1 MYTYIL
7 VVVRAAR
14 PKLSTPRR
22 REIILRSAHAV
33 FTEKGFSG
41 ATTKELARVA
51 GISEALLFRHFPT
64 KEALYSAVQKSCCEH
79 EDKGPIDKILN
90 LEPSTSSLVFLLYH
104 FFVRM
109 ALSERH
115 REQGAGKSMPK
126 LILQSLAGD
135 GGFARH
141 CHERGAAKII
151 AKLEECLQ
159 AAVEAGDAVE
169 MPVKRHLRCW
179 FSQHL
184 AGMLAFNFR
193 LFRQFFSRHAVRV
206 AKRTG
211 GTGGLVCLARIGAEG
226 RSAQALLQPA
236 GIVAVG
242 RLNFFVA

>member
-184 AGMLAFNFR
+184 AGMLAFNS
-193 LFRQFFSRHAVRV
+193 LHDPPIVNYGVSRKELAEQAVWYALRGLGLKDE
-206 AKRTG
+206 ALKRYYNP
-211 GTGGLVCLARIGAEG
+211 
-226 RSAQALLQPA
+226 QALSLLA
-236 GIVAVG
+236 G
-242 RLNFFVA
+242 

>member
-7 VVVRAAR
+7 DVVRAAR

-184 AGMLAFNFR
+184 AGMLAFNS
-193 LFRQFFSRHAVRV
+193 LHDPPIVNYGVSRKELAEQAVWYALRGLGLKDE
-206 AKRTG
+206 ALKRYYNP
-211 GTGGLVCLARIGAEG
+211 
-226 RSAQALLQPA
+226 QALSLLA
-236 GIVAVG
+236 G
-242 RLNFFVA
+242 